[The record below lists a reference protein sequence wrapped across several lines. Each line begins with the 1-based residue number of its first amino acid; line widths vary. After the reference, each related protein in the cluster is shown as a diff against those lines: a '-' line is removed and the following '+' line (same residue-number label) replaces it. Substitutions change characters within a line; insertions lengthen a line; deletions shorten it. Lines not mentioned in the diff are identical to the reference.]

1 MKNFVVIFLILA
13 VQFVSAQFSLGVSVG
28 NSNFRRIVPYYGST
42 HNLPVMVFAEGNV
55 NYQFKKKPIIVGL
68 NGSFFVE
75 QRIEETF
82 KLPNSPYWSRTF
94 NSYFRQ
100 HFYMITVNYS
110 WLNKNKVLL
119 YSGINLGAY
128 SMVAN
133 FSADL
138 FSNGPTI
145 QYVDWDKNRTRIF
158 RGTFGLQSGLIIGE
172 KKFRTKIEVRHVF
185 FGQYE
190 FADFGR
196 EMNTS
201 LSVGVLYTFR

>member
-1 MKNFVVIFLILA
+1 MKNSATLILILA
-13 VQFVSAQFSLGVSVG
+13 LQPILAQLSIGCSIG
-28 NSNFRRIVPYYGST
+28 NSNFRRIVPYSGST
-42 HNLPVMVFAEGNV
+42 HNLPLMVFAEGIV
-55 NYQFKKKPIIVGL
+55 NYQFKKTPISVGL

-75 QRIEETF
+75 QRIEEAY

-100 HFYMITVNYS
+100 HFYMTTFNYS
-110 WLNKNKVLL
+110 WLNKKKILL

-138 FSNGPTI
+138 FSDGPTI
-145 QYVDWDKNRTRIF
+145 QYVNWDKNRTRIF
-158 RGTFGLQSGLIIGE
+158 RGAFGLQSGVIIGE
-172 KKFRTKIEVRHVF
+172 KKLRTKIEARHVF
-185 FGQYE
+185 FGKYD

-201 LSVGVLYTFR
+201 LSVGVIYSFR